1 MKRYL
6 TLTALL
12 LVLALLTA
20 CSGSAPAVTETPES
34 SVIPETTAVPET
46 PRTRTVLETLTIEAH
61 IGDLVIS
68 TVTEYSYNEMGLLT
82 EVIGYSN
89 GEEVSRTTVEN
100 DEHGEVIRQVA
111 VSGGVTTITESENT
125 YDEAGN
131 LISKVDT
138 VSVDGTVTDIR
149 EYAYAPGGRLLEAL
163 FTTQGDNG
171 YTTGNR
177 YEYDENG
184 RQTAEIYLS
193 ADGSEA
199 RKETEYN
206 ESGDPIRSVTTNS
219 DGVVTVETDY
229 IYLEDGSIKTVSG
242 QGWNLNTYDEQG
254 NPLCSEA
261 YTSDGTLMQRI
272 SYTYI
277 TVPAFK

>member
-20 CSGSAPAVTETPES
+20 CGSSAPAVTETPEAT
-34 SVIPETTAVPET
+34 VIPETTAVPET

-100 DEHGEVIRQVA
+100 DEHGEVVRQVA
-111 VSGGVTTITESENT
+111 VSSGVTTITESENT

-149 EYAYAPGGRLLEAL
+149 EYTYAPGGRLQEAL

-242 QGWNLNTYDEQG
+242 QGWNLNTYDGQG